1 MEHKTLTWAQV
12 LKSPHNEV
20 IVESYGYMEKGFFS
34 SHFDH
39 FEPFKRKRQFV
50 FTIDRCK
57 NPLSLSSLNHKR
69 LFLEDRE
76 DSLQFI
82 EKDGKLYLDDPDLWA
97 RP

>member
-20 IVESYGYMEKGFFS
+20 IVESHGYVERGLFS
-34 SHFDH
+34 SH
-39 FEPFKRKRQFV
+39 FEPFKNKRQLV

-57 NPLSLSSLNHKR
+57 NPLSLSSLNHKW

-97 RP
+97 RPD